1 MLGFGIAVS
10 GALVGR
16 ILLPEVPQAAMI
28 GGFGLLALA
37 CNATCLFP
45 LTRHRNN
52 DMRMESVWLCS
63 RNDGVANLGGWLLP
77 QALP

>member
-37 CNATCLFP
+37 CNATCLLL
-45 LTRHRNN
+45 LT
-52 DMRMESVWLCS
+52 
-63 RNDGVANLGGWLLP
+63 
-77 QALP
+77 